1 MSMLLEASNLRRV
14 FGGLV
19 AVDDVSFG
27 IRGGEILGMIGANGS
42 GKTTCLNL
50 LTRLL
55 PASAGAMR
63 FDGADYNALP
73 AHRLVSLG
81 IARTFQNLRLF
92 KDLTVRENVALGL
105 QSRSRDSEKDM
116 NRRVDE
122 LLDLGN
128 VRAHEDTLPASLP
141 YGTQRVVE
149 IARALA
155 TGPRLVFLDEPFAG
169 MSGEEARGICD
180 LLLGVRRHNGMAL
193 VIVDHNVEV
202 LTGIA
207 ERLVALAEGRL
218 VAEGDAA
225 SVLSNPTVIRSYVGA
240 DV

>member
-1 MSMLLEASNLRRV
+1 MLLEASSLRRT

-27 IRGGEILGMIGANGS
+27 VGQGEILGMVGANGS
-42 GKTTCLNL
+42 GKTTCLNM

-55 PASAGAMR
+55 PASGGAMR
-63 FDGADYNALP
+63 IDGRDYGRTPPHQLI
-73 AHRLVSLG
+73 RQG

-92 KDLTVRENVALGL
+92 KDLTVRENITLGCQARHRESEAAL
-105 QSRSRDSEKDM
+105 R
-116 NRRVDE
+116 RRVDALIE
-122 LLDLGN
+122 MGDLQ
-128 VRAHEDTLPASLP
+128 RQQDLLPASLP
-141 YGTQRVVE
+141 YGTQRIVE

-155 TGPRLVFLDEPFAG
+155 AEPRLVFLDEPFAG
-169 MSGEEARGICD
+169 MSSEEARGICD
-180 LLLGVRRHNGMAL
+180 LLLGLRRKTGMAL

-218 VAEGDAA
+218 VAEGQAA
-225 SVLSNPTVIRSYVGA
+225 AVLSDPTVIRSYVGA